1 MKFIMINKR
10 KFTIKIIVVTVLLSL
25 CSTFKSDAY
34 RDNEIKGL
42 EIDHLRNE
50 AFDYSSFIQLDGVNY
65 DRQFKLY
72 KYLNVIPEKLIE
84 SFIENDMKIE
94 LTNRT
99 LQERFLS
106 DSPLAGVFFE
116 DTIYLSN
123 TQDWA
128 EQSLIHEFGH
138 FVDEISYMDKNEFLK
153 IYEKEKDNL
162 ILNTDKDVSYY
173 LRNSSEYFAQ
183 SFEEYLINPERLLLN
198 NPETYE
204 YIRLCINQI

>member
-1 MKFIMINKR
+1 MINKR

-42 EIDHLRNE
+42 EIGHLRNE
-50 AFDYSSFIQLDGVNY
+50 AFDYSTFIQFDGVNY

-94 LTNRT
+94 ITNRS

-116 DTIYLSN
+116 NTIYLSN

-138 FVDEISYMDKNEFLK
+138 FVDRISNDDNFFDIYIEEKN
-153 IYEKEKDNL
+153 NL
-162 ILNTDKDVSYY
+162 ILDKNKDINYY
-173 LRNSSEYFAQ
+173 LKSQHEYFAQ
-183 SFEEYLINPERLLLN
+183 VFEEYLLNPKRLLKN
-198 NPETYE
+198 NPKTYK
-204 YIRLCINQI
+204 YIEFCINRI

>member
-1 MKFIMINKR
+1 MINKR